1 MKKIKEREALKKE
14 NKLINT
20 KLSLILDRFNKNKI
34 KVYNKNLDMNNA
46 SSILY
51 RRQRRKSK
59 LISLKQAEKNKTK
72 NNKNLEQE
80 IIEEKNEEFQ
90 SQLFLGVKMKSINE
104 LEKKKDEILN
114 LIEEKIKD
122 RVMKGDMG
130 RAEMRQFLD
139 FQKRMNSYQ
148 IDPNNQNSFVQL
160 LEQEFISFQEQIRLY
175 EEKLKEEKRL
185 NKFINKLNEDI
196 ERNFYYKF
204 FQKKNFCNVIDYNEK
219 NNIGLLSPTKE
230 IH

>member
-1 MKKIKEREALKKE
+1 
-14 NKLINT
+14 
-20 KLSLILDRFNKNKI
+20 
-34 KVYNKNLDMNNA
+34 
-46 SSILY
+46 
-51 RRQRRKSK
+51 
-59 LISLKQAEKNKTK
+59 
-72 NNKNLEQE
+72 
-80 IIEEKNEEFQ
+80 
-90 SQLFLGVKMKSINE
+90 
-104 LEKKKDEILN
+104 
-114 LIEEKIKD
+114 
-122 RVMKGDMG
+122 
-130 RAEMRQFLD
+130 MRQFLD